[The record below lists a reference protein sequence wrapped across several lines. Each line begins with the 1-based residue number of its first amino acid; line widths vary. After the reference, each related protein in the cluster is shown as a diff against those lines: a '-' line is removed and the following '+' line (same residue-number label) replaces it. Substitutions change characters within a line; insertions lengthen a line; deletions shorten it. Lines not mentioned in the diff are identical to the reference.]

1 VTAPADL
8 VTDGVLRARDDDHEG
23 LEEALLPA
31 PTVQSHAANLTVL
44 GDGSLGCV
52 WFGGTQEGVSDID
65 VWFSRLEQGAAA
77 WTEPVRLS
85 DDPTR
90 SEQNPLL
97 FPAPDG
103 RLWLLHTAQ
112 HAGDQDTS
120 FVRVRTSRDHGRTW
134 SEPRT
139 LLETARGGVF
149 VRQPPVV
156 LPSGAWV
163 LPTFTCVR
171 VPGEKWVGDSDTSSV
186 WVSTDEGGTWVEREV
201 PGSTGCVHMSI
212 VPLSDGRYA
221 AYYRSRW
228 ADHVYRSVSDDG
240 LAWSEPQP
248 TELPNNNSS
257 IQAAPLSGQRIAL
270 VLNESSRLDA
280 VARRVSLY
288 DEIDDHG
295 ISESPAAEPQTATP
309 EELSAVR
316 GAFWGAPRA
325 PLTLAVS
332 DDDGQTW
339 PVRWVLEDGDGYCL
353 SNNSRDGVNRELS
366 YPSVCQDETGTVHVA
381 YTYHRRAIRHVRIP
395 AAALDARTDA
405 PSS

>member
-1 VTAPADL
+1 VTAPTTL
-8 VTDGVLRARDDDHEG
+8 VTDGVLRARAADDG
-23 LEEALLPA
+23 LEETFLPA

-52 WFGGTQEGVSDID
+52 WFGGTQEGVADID
-65 VWFSRLEQGAAA
+65 VWFSRLEQGADV
-77 WTEPVRLS
+77 WSEPVRLS

-90 SEQNPLL
+90 SEQNPIL

-120 FVRVRTSRDHGRTW
+120 FVRVRTSQDHGRTW
-134 SEPRT
+134 SASRT
-139 LLETARGGVF
+139 LLESDRGGVF

-156 LPSGAWV
+156 LPDGTWV

-186 WVSTDEGGTWVEREV
+186 WVSTDHGVSWAEREV

-240 LAWSEPQP
+240 LEWSQPQP

-257 IQAAPLSGQRIAL
+257 IQAAPLSGSRIGL

-295 ISESPAAEPQTATP
+295 ISDSPVAEPQAATP
-309 EELSAVR
+309 EELAEVR

-332 DDDGQTW
+332 SDDGLTW

-366 YPSVCQDETGTVHVA
+366 YPSVCQDAAGTVHVA
-381 YTYHRRAIRHVRIP
+381 YTYHRRAIRHVRIS
-395 AAALDARTDA
+395 ASAFEARTGT
-405 PSS
+405 PSP